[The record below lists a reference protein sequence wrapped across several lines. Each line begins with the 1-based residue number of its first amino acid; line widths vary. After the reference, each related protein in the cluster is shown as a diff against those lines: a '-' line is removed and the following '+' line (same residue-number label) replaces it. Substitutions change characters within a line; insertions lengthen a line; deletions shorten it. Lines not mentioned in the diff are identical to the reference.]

1 MQKKKTN
8 QIKGLQ
14 QEIMDL
20 KIESHRK
27 GYIHIPF
34 SWKRVGLFFLFLG
47 SIGLAILNFI
57 VLLSNYYIWHID
69 EVFKP
74 TKEINQKLIGIYQLG
89 IIPQLLF
96 EYVLI
101 GLVFICLV
109 VLIKGSF
116 SKIKKIEDVGL
127 IYGLIGGLIYGLIV
141 GLIIGLI
148 GGLIGGFYGLIYGLI
163 AGLIAGLIG
172 GLIEELS
179 SRKWVD
185 EK

>member
-20 KIESHRK
+20 KIESYRK
-27 GYIHIPF
+27 GYIHNPF

-47 SIGLAILNFI
+47 SIGLAIFNFI

-127 IYGLIGGLIYGLIV
+127 IYGLIV

-163 AGLIAGLIG
+163 GGLIVGLIG

-179 SRKWVD
+179 SRKRG
-185 EK
+185 